1 MRLLPG
7 GSKCLTFKAA
17 AKVNAGK
24 LTLGERNPV
33 DCLLPDGIE
42 RTGEERPGRYRNSV
56 SANLAALKSE
66 LGNAPQQGERATLEF
81 QGDTFEVI
89 ISPDDD
95 VTDLGAS
102 LYSFT
107 VTTG

>member
-1 MRLLPG
+1 MSLE
-7 GSKCLTFKAA
+7 SDVEAAFKAA
-17 AKVNAGK
+17 AKVNSGK
-24 LTLGERNPV
+24 FTLGERNPV

-56 SANLAALKSE
+56 SANLSALKTD
-66 LGNAPQQGERATLEF
+66 LGNPPQQGERARLEF

-89 ISPDDD
+89 VSPDDD
-95 VTDLGAS
+95 LTETGGS

>member
-1 MRLLPG
+1 MSLQ
-7 GSKCLTFKAA
+7 SEVESAFKEA
-17 AKVNAGK
+17 AKVNSGK

-56 SANLAALKSE
+56 SANLSALKTD
-66 LGNAPQQGERATLEF
+66 LGNPPQQGERARLEF
-81 QGDTFEVI
+81 QGDSFEVI
-89 ISPDDD
+89 VSPDDD
-95 VTDLGAS
+95 LTETGGS